1 MLPSIWR
8 NTGAMSS
15 PSLDDFVEK
24 FFYGWPR
31 YRDDM
36 ETSWSPRA
44 DVQETDTDYLID
56 IELPGIDKK
65 AIKVEVKNDV
75 LTVTGERK
83 EESKTKEKGYQ
94 SIERHYGK
102 FERKFS
108 LPDTVKAENI
118 AAKYNNGVMTLTL
131 PKTEKAIPREI
142 SVEVK

>member
-44 DVQETDTDYLID
+44 DVQETETDFVID

-65 AIKVEVKNDV
+65 GIKVEVKNDV
-75 LTVTGERK
+75 LAVTGERK
-83 EESKTKEKGYQ
+83 EEKKTKEKGYQ

-131 PKTEKAIPREI
+131 PKTEKAIPKEI
-142 SVEVK
+142 AVEVK

>member
-131 PKTEKAIPREI
+131 PKTEKAIPKEI
-142 SVEVK
+142 AVEVK